1 MAKKAVKGID
11 FKKLA
16 AKAKTRDGKPVIV
29 DGDGFEV
36 LGGGSGQQIEVGE
49 IVEGVFGGIVR
60 TMPGKK
66 KGQSVPFYQ
75 VGARQVL
82 GGTVLKSRIEE
93 GKVKVG
99 DILRITRLEDAAP
112 KRGQNAAKLYDVRVK
127 RK

>member
-1 MAKKAVKGID
+1 MAKKAIVKKASKQGAFQVKGN
-11 FKKLA
+11 
-16 AKAKTRDGKPVIV
+16 VIV
-29 DGDGFEV
+29 DDDGFEV
-36 LGGGSGQQIEVGE
+36 LGGGSGQQIEIGE
-49 IVEGVFGGIVR
+49 VVEGIFGGIVR

-75 VGARQVL
+75 VGTRQIL

-99 DILRITRLEDAAP
+99 DMLRITRLEDAPP
-112 KRGQNAAKLYDVRVK
+112 KRGQNAAKLFDVRVK